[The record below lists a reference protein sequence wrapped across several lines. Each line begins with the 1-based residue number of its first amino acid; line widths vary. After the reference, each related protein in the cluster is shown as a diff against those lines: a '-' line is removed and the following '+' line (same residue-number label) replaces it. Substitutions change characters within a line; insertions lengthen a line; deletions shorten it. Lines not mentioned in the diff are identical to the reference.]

1 MTHSL
6 KYLFLMTSGA
16 LFLLAGSVAAAEG
29 ELRVSRDRPVYL
41 KHDGGTFLH
50 YLELRPDG
58 SYRRVARGHLY
69 VEERDRGKW
78 KQNDARKLLLRSD
91 LRFRNINSGDLL
103 IPMWHRDRLKTL
115 PELRQRIHMFLKK
128 NRAKE
133 FPAELV
139 ERIRET
145 GVSTDSEMNGG
156 GIMVLGAKSVH
167 RSDLDK
173 LASAI
178 DTFLSSSE
186 KNLFTLVPLEYNA
199 STVFVD
205 DDRAQLTKGI
215 ISDELGGS
223 SHTQEAADKHGYFE
237 IDAAQFNKEVKEAE
251 TVLVQPPMNE
261 RQQ

>member
-1 MTHSL
+1 VAVVTHLL

-16 LFLLAGSVAAAEG
+16 LFLLVGSVAAAEG

-69 VEERDRGKW
+69 VEERDHGKW
-78 KQNDARKLLLRSD
+78 KQNDARKLLLRSN

-115 PELRQRIHMFLKK
+115 PDLRQRIHMFLKA

-145 GVSTDSEMNGG
+145 GVSTDSETNGG
-156 GIMVLGAKSVH
+156 GILVLGAKRVH
-167 RSDLDK
+167 RSDLEK

-178 DTFLSSSE
+178 DT
-186 KNLFTLVPLEYNA
+186 LEYNA

-205 DDRAQLTKGI
+205 DDQAQLTKSI

-223 SHTQEAADKHGYFE
+223 SHPKQAADKHGYFE

-251 TVLVQPPMNE
+251 TVLAQP
-261 RQQ
+261 